1 MRVRISYSV
10 ELEHVPSECER
21 MLYDA
26 AGDLQEMV
34 AEVSDLCAM
43 VHKKDVN
50 PAIIGEIFESI
61 RKKLAAVDA
70 AMADS
75 DLIMKG
81 YYGAVHPAKE
91 IQHVEEG

>member
-10 ELEHVPSECER
+10 ELEHVPAECER

-50 PAIIGEIFESI
+50 PSIIGEIFESI
-61 RKKLAAVDA
+61 RKN
-70 AMADS
+70 
-75 DLIMKG
+75 
-81 YYGAVHPAKE
+81 
-91 IQHVEEG
+91 